1 MRFGILLILL
11 QSMLLCAEGRAESQ
25 AVQLDSEDKVV
36 RVLLQ
41 NGSQQQQ
48 DETEDSHAAL
58 PSQPHIVVAA
68 AVVPDSAPV
77 AFHSSAARAAHTIR
91 GPPARQ

>member
-25 AVQLDSEDKVV
+25 LLQLDSSDKVV
-36 RVLLQ
+36 RVLLL
-41 NGSQQQQ
+41 NSGQQQQ
-48 DETEDSHAAL
+48 DETDD
-58 PSQPHIVVAA
+58 PA
-68 AVVPDSAPV
+68 AVAQAQPLMVSASVAVPVSKPV
-77 AFHSSAARAAHTIR
+77 TIPSSAARAAHSIR

>member
-25 AVQLDSEDKVV
+25 ALQLDSADKVV
-36 RVLLQ
+36 RVLLHS
-41 NGSQQQQ
+41 GSQQQQ
-48 DETEDSHAAL
+48 EESDSVAVAPPQPRVFSVALAA
-58 PSQPHIVVAA
+58 PIANPVVF
-68 AVVPDSAPV
+68 P
-77 AFHSSAARAAHTIR
+77 SSAARAAHTIR